1 MDEEDLMKAIVT
13 ILLIGPLL
21 SSCDSSEV
29 IYENFLANLH
39 ESDGVHLAEAR
50 GCGPLER
57 SKVGSF
63 RPTLFGSH
71 GVLGLDDKFDGERLS
86 TSTCINQ
93 VCYVGET
100 RDWASLR
107 TWETWTMFVPF
118 SDNIVLGLTRWASPQ
133 CSTSDWD
140 EKQNGILDGGVRQ
153 IDVADEAASGDVD
166 AGSYV
171 DSTLRSE

>member
-63 RPTLFGSH
+63 THCAVVPDCF
-71 GVLGLDDKFDGERLS
+71 
-86 TSTCINQ
+86 
-93 VCYVGET
+93 T
-100 RDWASLR
+100 R
-107 TWETWTMFVPF
+107 
-118 SDNIVLGLTRWASPQ
+118 
-133 CSTSDWD
+133 
-140 EKQNGILDGGVRQ
+140 
-153 IDVADEAASGDVD
+153 
-166 AGSYV
+166 
-171 DSTLRSE
+171 